1 MVEIHNEIQTKTS
14 VTLNHA
20 DMSEVQNFIDLQ
32 RALLLRKLRVF
43 SLGRL

>member
-1 MVEIHNEIQTKTS
+1 MVEIHDEIQTKPQ
-14 VTLNHA
+14 TLNRA

-43 SLGRL
+43 NLSRL